1 MGLMAR
7 EWLLLSKE
15 EQEKRK
21 GELSKQECFLL
32 RTELDM
38 IHFTEEEKQNMTN
51 EQKEAFI
58 HPKTLNHKEKELFQK
73 KCENVFKE
81 MMKEAEKVEK

>member
-1 MGLMAR
+1 MAR

-51 EQKEAFI
+51 VQKEAFI
-58 HPKTLNHKEKELFQK
+58 HPKTLNRKEKELFQK
-73 KCENVFKE
+73 KCEDVFRE
-81 MMKEAEKVEK
+81 MIKKTEK